1 MPGNRFSQLK
11 ARMEV
16 VVGDIVAL
24 NVDAIVNAANEML
37 QAGGGVCGA
46 IFRAAGPGLVKECA
60 ALAPCPT
67 GQSRITSS
75 HGLKAKYIVH
85 AVGPIFKGGSS
96 DEAERLASAYSHALA
111 QAAAKAVH
119 SIAFPCIS
127 TGIYGYPFDEA
138 RDIALETVASW
149 LEKQPLPGK
158 VIFCCFR
165 EEDAHRYR
173 EALAAP

>member
-1 MPGNRFSQLK
+1 MPGNRFSALK
-11 ARMEV
+11 ARIDV
-16 VVGDIVAL
+16 VVGDIVDL
-24 NVDAIVNAANEML
+24 QVDAIVNAANEML
-37 QAGGGVCGA
+37 LAGGGVCGA
-46 IFRAAGPGLVKECA
+46 IFRAAGPGLAKECA

-75 HGLKAKYIVH
+75 HGLKSKYIVH
-85 AVGPIFKGGSS
+85 AVGPVYKEGRSG
-96 DEAERLASAYSHALA
+96 EAEQLASTYAHALA

-138 RDIALETVASW
+138 CNIALDTVASW
-149 LEKQPLPGK
+149 LEKQPLPGR

-165 EEDAHRYR
+165 EEDARRYR
-173 EALAAP
+173 EALA